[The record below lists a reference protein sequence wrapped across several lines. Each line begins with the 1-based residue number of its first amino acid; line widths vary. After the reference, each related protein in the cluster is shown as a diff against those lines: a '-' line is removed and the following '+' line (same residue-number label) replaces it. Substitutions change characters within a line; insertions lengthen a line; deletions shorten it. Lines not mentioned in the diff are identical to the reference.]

1 MNDLPALVPVMVGE
15 GPPSTSLVGVIG
27 DDVDADLR
35 RHDGVGYRS
44 RLGTS
49 GRWYI
54 LRRVVFF
61 ALLLC
66 MLCPLLTPPSATA
79 QQQFVVK
86 PIVEKKLRQL
96 PDGPLY
102 WRIENFPSL
111 ALAQTA
117 EGPASLSA
125 EVAGKDWLF
134 TLGPKGGSTPGG
146 TEVAEIGPV
155 PPISAPEYLLRVNS
169 AGGPPGVKTPV
180 HTHPGCETFY
190 VLTGELSQKT
200 PHGVMTVGTGQW
212 MPGHEPGTAM
222 EVSSSGT
229 THLNALVMFV
239 VDATKPFSSPARFE

>member
-1 MNDLPALVPVMVGE
+1 MVLHI
-15 GPPSTSLVGVIG
+15 SN
-27 DDVDADLR
+27 AR
-35 RHDGVGYRS
+35 RINSPNRH
-44 RLGTS
+44 
-49 GRWYI
+49 GRACPWACPGH
-54 LRRVVFF
+54 LHPLWS
-61 ALLLC
+61 ALLC
-66 MLCPLLTPPSATA
+66 LLGLLLEPATATA
-79 QQQFVVK
+79 QQQFAVK
-86 PIVEKKLRQL
+86 PVVEKKLGQL
-96 PDGPLY
+96 PEGPLY
-102 WRIENFPSL
+102 WRIETFPSL
-111 ALAQTA
+111 VLAQTA

-200 PHGVMTVGTGQW
+200 PHGLISVGTGQS

-229 THLNALVMFV
+229 SDLNALVMFV